1 MGLTIAMCPDT
12 WGIWFPE
19 DERQPSWSTYLDEV
33 AEAGYRLIE
42 LGPLGYLPTDRA
54 RLADE
59 LAARGISVIAGT
71 IELSLLEPSAGLN
84 TIKEYAARVS
94 ELAGALG
101 ARFVVLI
108 PRLNTDMRTGA
119 AIGPDELDGDA
130 WREFVGYMI
139 ELGEFVAT
147 EFGLTLTFHPHVDS
161 AVQYER
167 QVVAFLTDT
176 AGTDVA
182 LCLDTGHFEYRGG
195 DSVALF
201 RDWHSRVPYLH
212 LKDVDPTVR
221 KQVATT
227 GVPFVR
233 AVEQRV
239 FCEAGKGL
247 VKFDRLAE
255 VMASVDYHGWG
266 GIETDMF
273 PLSDFGEPLRLAH
286 RTREYFQ
293 RLGWTTGSKES
304 EASSVKSEA

>member
-54 RLADE
+54 RLEDE

-71 IELSLLEPSAGLN
+71 VELSLLEPAESLT

-108 PRLNTDMRTGA
+108 PRLYTDLRTGA
-119 AIGPDELDGDA
+119 PIGREELDADA
-130 WREFVGYMI
+130 WREFVGSI
-139 ELGEFVAT
+139 VELSAFVTA

-167 QVVAFLTDT
+167 QVVAFLRDT

-182 LCLDTGHFEYRGG
+182 LCLDTGHYEYRGG
-195 DSVALF
+195 DSAALF
-201 RDWHSRVPYLH
+201 RDWHSRIPYLH

-221 KQVATT
+221 EQVQTT

-255 VMASVDYHGWG
+255 VMVSVEYDGWG

-273 PLSDFGEPLRLAH
+273 PLSDFGEPLRLAR
-286 RTREYFQ
+286 RTREYLQ
-293 RLGWTTGSKES
+293 RFGWTTGSEES
-304 EASSVKSEA
+304 EAAPLR